1 MLVGLVATFVAG
13 WAVNALDLDNG
24 WIYFAAW
31 LVIALGFIGII
42 TVLLVPRAGS
52 RRDGRLPDGTHRQ

>member
-1 MLVGLVATFVAG
+1 MLVGLVAMFVAG

-31 LVIALGFIGII
+31 LVIALGFIGIT
-42 TVLLVPRAGS
+42 TVLLVPRAS
-52 RRDGRLPDGTHRQ
+52 SQRRRGPTDRAHRQ

>member
-1 MLVGLVATFVAG
+1 VLVGLVAMLVSG

-24 WIYFAAW
+24 WVYFAAW
-31 LVIALGFIGII
+31 LVIALGFIGVA

-52 RRDGRLPDGTHRQ
+52 QRRSGPTGGAHRQ